1 MLLCAMNGIFDS
13 FLWLFFNFSPHSFK
27 IYVENMQLT
36 KETENP
42 LERFLCL
49 LMNLVKMVFLKMHVT
64 GGKKKW
70 GWCILFTWLYFFV
83 LNDLAHSFFVTYI
96 LGLSFSYVMK
106 GIT

>member
-49 LMNLVKMVFLKMHVT
+49 LMNLVKMVLLKMHVT
-64 GGKKKW
+64 GGKNN
-70 GWCILFTWLYFFV
+70 GDGAFFELGFISLY
-83 LNDLAHSFFVTYI
+83 
-96 LGLSFSYVMK
+96 
-106 GIT
+106 